1 MTEIINNQ
9 EINSDASPPAEDTK
23 FDYYYH
29 DKEYLLRYRP
39 IIKDNKK
46 YIQFDSLN
54 RKIISNEKKMYTCT
68 FGATEF
74 IDEDSSFNKN
84 LDIYTYLTL
93 SFEKNPPMFKY
104 TGDNKELI
112 LTIKN
117 NKEDPY
123 DYTLS
128 ETICEDDDFWNKNIE
143 LKIKILEDK
152 FESKEKEFENINK
165 KLQKDIQEKNQQ
177 LEQIKEKNEK
187 LAILNERITK
197 SLSEL
202 EEKQKKAIEQLNQ
215 VS

>member
-9 EINSDASPPAEDTK
+9 EINYGPSPPVEDTK

-39 IIKDNKK
+39 INKDNKK

-68 FGATEF
+68 FEAKDF

-112 LTIKN
+112 LKIKN

-152 FESKEKEFENINK
+152 FKSKEMEFKNMNE
-165 KLQKDIQEKNQQ
+165 KLKNDIQEKSQQ
-177 LEQIKEKNEK
+177 LKQIRENNEK
-187 LAILNERITK
+187 LGILNERITK
-197 SLSEL
+197 LLSEL